1 MIMICDYYIHFG
13 IFLRPSNVYKY
24 EIDSCEM
31 TLFVKLFPCVP
42 AFSHP

>member
-1 MIMICDYYIHFG
+1 MIYGYYIHLG

-24 EIDSCEM
+24 EIDTCEM
-31 TLFVKLFPCVP
+31 TLFVKLFPRVS